1 MLVSVKI
8 PSSLQCLF
16 TRVFLASPTCQCWKC
31 TVPETCCKAWR
42 QLLVSWLP
50 VDWKKKITAV
60 LPLIQ
65 AGTLAT
71 SPERAQLKVHHS
83 KLCICWNSMD
93 SSSLRSIK
101 SCSYLNKFYLI
112 LGTLKTL
119 NYAREGRSSLS
130 LASCMQ
136 YVCADYSVFKA
147 NPPVFMLEK
156 KNFKIWKRRDQP
168 SKTNQNLGTLQLTNV
183 WSRLI

>member
-147 NPPVFMLEK
+147 NPPVFM
-156 KNFKIWKRRDQP
+156 F
-168 SKTNQNLGTLQLTNV
+168 
-183 WSRLI
+183 